1 MFFDKELKRL
11 QEEKSRVVL
20 RCDLRR
26 RLAPIEMQGIR
37 LKTRRSLSMLT
48 SSIVASRIAFEL
60 FQQLRLFRR
69 RR

>member
-37 LKTRRSLSMLT
+37 LKTRRSLS
-48 SSIVASRIAFEL
+48 SNSRYAL
-60 FQQLRLFRR
+60 
-69 RR
+69 